1 MISFLKK
8 NLSNILF
15 IGFII
20 FLFTPLGMPV
30 RALFIK
36 GVSFV
41 TTRILPME
49 IEESS
54 RIRLGSYD
62 WNLIDLNGEMINFTS
77 FENKVVVVNFWATW
91 CPPCVAEMPSF
102 QKLYEEYGEEVVFL
116 FVANDKKS
124 KVEAF
129 IHKHQY
135 SFPVY
140 FQASAVPEEMN
151 SNSLP
156 TTFIIAKNGDIVVK
170 KTGAADWHSGKA
182 RDLLL
187 GLLQ

>member
-1 MISFLKK
+1 MIAFLKK

-30 RALFIK
+30 RALLIK
-36 GVSFV
+36 GVSMV

-49 IEESS
+49 IEKSS
-54 RIRLGSYD
+54 QVRLASFD
-62 WNLIDLNGEMINFTS
+62 WNLIDSNGEMVNFSS

-102 QKLYEEYGEEVVFL
+102 QKLYEDFGDQVVFL

-124 KVEAF
+124 KVVAF
-129 IHKHQY
+129 IQKHDY
-135 SFPVY
+135 SFPVF
-140 FQASAVPEEMN
+140 FQASTVPDELN

-156 TTFIIAKNGDIVVK
+156 TTFIINKSGDIVVE
-170 KTGAADWHSGKA
+170 KTGAADWNSGKA
-182 RDLLL
+182 RALLIK
-187 GLLQ
+187 LLH